1 MGLLQYF
8 FVALHSNLKKKI
20 NFFRLI
26 LSTSEDLKKHS
37 LSKNYHQNIYI
48 YKLSLLMM
56 KKKLSSY
63 VLVIYSPEKSKL
75 SNFRL
80 HLIFIFTK
88 QDLKVANFWL
98 IDKKLC
104 LDLWRHKQV

>member
-1 MGLLQYF
+1 
-8 FVALHSNLKKKI
+8 
-20 NFFRLI
+20 
-26 LSTSEDLKKHS
+26 
-37 LSKNYHQNIYI
+37 
-48 YKLSLLMM
+48 MM

-88 QDLKVANFWL
+88 QDLKVVNFWL